1 MNSYKRKLMIYR
13 SSDFKVLTN
22 LVSRIFN
29 KLIRYNIPDSMLTGI
44 TAPNKFI
51 SAAIE
56 RNIRSLI

>member
-1 MNSYKRKLMIYR
+1 MNSYKRKVMIYR
-13 SSDFKVLTN
+13 SSDCKVLTN
-22 LVSRIFN
+22 SVSRIFH

-56 RNIRSLI
+56 RNIRYT